1 MEDIND
7 LYRRSPE
14 RDAAER
20 VAADRRRVE
29 REQFDAE
36 NAKLD
41 AEVAAREE
49 EEKQR
54 EAKRQAMIDPKSGK
68 LKSDWET
75 KDPSEFGAKENLKE
89 AGQAIAGGAV
99 DAVNSTTGTATKFF
113 DPDYWKPS
121 AEEYR
126 PKPQWLQMEPPIT
139 RTKWGGV
146 IRRVVEFSGLTALT
160 RKAAGKASTVA
171 PKSSVGKSLSWYD
184 KGPAMV
190 KGQPGKNIGRRLG
203 HSLAEGVVTDAISN
217 SSTGANVAE
226 ELIKMR
232 PDWEPALQPFA
243 TTDEMSPATR
253 QLYNIGEA
261 LGIQAVFDLGL
272 MGSGWVGKAVL
283 RGASEAAPGAAKG
296 AIRASPTEEF
306 IQGLRSRSTAQIE
319 TNVGLGAEQTV
330 IRKNIADP
338 TLPRWEEMSPQQQ
351 FVEKYKYARSKKMDW
366 GQEELSQ
373 RIDQAAAA
381 KAQAEGIKLDGLP
394 DEKLRKA
401 AAKDVGLPYV
411 EADLPQ
417 MRRQQSME
425 RNQTEVGV
433 ARLVDDPQGQ
443 RGFDPAI
450 NDGGDVQ
457 QQASFSTSTPSRTI
471 EDLNRIGTDFNQRDG
486 SPRSF
491 VTDRWLDRMAKAN
504 PGEEVITRGELDE
517 ILRSDPVAMEMI
529 NQLRAKN
536 VSADKLFDPAMRE
549 LAEALA
555 GRRGWAEMGDE
566 EFQALF
572 KKLDLKDNN
581 PFYADLDLVKASMVL
596 PTLSREIRDLARAGL
611 SVVDDVDVM
620 LKDAPLDR
628 LLKRRQVLAR
638 GIKESNYLRSIGLG
652 NLRAEKADIQ
662 EGLSRIARDVQIQDT
677 NLRKAI
683 AEDESGETLRLL
695 LDGFAL
701 DGRIKSVD
709 DLGNYMAETLFG
721 KRGYDAAAF
730 REAGS
735 MMIHSAISGPKTPI
749 RAVVGTAIAA
759 YGRPV
764 AQVVGS
770 TLRGDMRMA
779 QAGAAELNA
788 MFTGIGEG
796 LQLFNKQLKANFNNP
811 MGFDA
816 NDLESATSHYL
827 KQTTSDAEWE
837 LWRSYLKTGN
847 GSDAEVAAFLT
858 TDVMRNL
865 NRNSFLTWSSRV
877 MNASDVAFRTMIG
890 RAKARSKAYLKA
902 YDELANAGGI
912 TDGQMPAML
921 KRYEEAFTQEIFDS
935 RGFLQDEYA
944 VYASKEATMT
954 KDLPQMVKNIE
965 TAFSSFPL
973 TRPFMLFART
983 GWNALELTTKHTPIL
998 NRFIGEV
1005 WDIDH
1010 LKAGD
1015 PKLLQYGIRTQ
1026 DELLS
1031 ARAINRGREA
1041 IGAAAIMAAGTL
1053 YTQGRLTGN
1062 GPSDKQ
1068 LRDAW
1073 SQTGWVPR
1081 SLLIGDKW
1089 IGYDSLEPFNSLL
1102 AFVADTGDINQQM
1115 GDTWTENKLGQ
1126 LWYLIQANVTSKSFL
1141 HGLAQFGEVISG
1153 GADQRLGS
1161 VLASQV
1167 NTYVPLSSM
1176 RNEIGKLFNPGM
1188 RELEKGF
1195 LDSIK
1200 NRNLWAGELADL
1212 PYKNDILNGEPL
1224 RFWDVPTR
1232 VFNAISPFQMN
1243 VRASETRRTLW
1254 RSLYDVKTVVNT
1266 MPDTEGEIPPTLKS
1280 QWNALIGQQN
1290 VEAQLEDL
1298 FKRKDIQQSILDM
1311 EQARNGGSTLL
1322 GPEDFPHYLAI
1333 DRIFRNAKKTAM
1345 FELRKDQKAEALME
1359 AAADR
1364 DRIRRYSKAG
1374 ESRQAN
1380 SLEQLLSNPI
1390 K

>member
-1 MEDIND
+1 MDD
-7 LYRRSPE
+7 LLGVSRDTPQQDRLRMQQWELDRAEGE
-14 RDAAER
+14 RIREEAA
-20 VAADRRRVE
+20 
-29 REQFDAE
+29 Q
-36 NAKLD
+36 LD
-41 AEVAAREE
+41 AQRAQQEE
-49 EEKQR
+49 EEKKR
-54 EAKRQAMIDPKSGK
+54 EAERQASIDPKSGK

-99 DAVNSTTGTATKFF
+99 DAVNSVTGSVTKIF
-113 DPDYWKPS
+113 DKDYWTPS
-121 AEEYR
+121 PEEY
-126 PKPQWLQMEPPIT
+126 KPQWLQMEPPIT
-139 RTKWGGV
+139 RTMWGGL
-146 IRRVVEFSGLTALT
+146 IRRVVEFGGLTALT

-171 PKSSVGKSLSWYD
+171 PKSAVGKGLSWYD
-184 KGPAMV
+184 TGPAMV
-190 KGQPGKNIGRRLG
+190 KGQPGRNIGKRLG

-243 TTDEMSPATR
+243 TTEDMSPATR

-261 LGIQAVFDLGL
+261 LGIQAVFDLATMGVGGL
-272 MGSGWVGKAVL
+272 ARGAL
-283 RGASEAAPGAAKG
+283 RGASEAAPGVV
-296 AIRASPTEEF
+296 RATPTEEF
-306 IQGLRSRSTAQIE
+306 IQGLRTRSKAQLD
-319 TNVGLGAEQTV
+319 TNVDLGAQQV
-330 IRKNIADP
+330 ILRKHTANP
-338 TLPRWEEMSPQQQ
+338 TLPRWEELSPQQQ

-366 GQEELSQ
+366 GREELNGM
-373 RIDQAAAA
+373 IDQAAVA
-381 KAQAEGIKLDGLP
+381 KAKADGIKLDGMP

-401 AAKDVGLPYV
+401 AAKEAGLPYV

-417 MRRQQSME
+417 MRRQQNME

-433 ARLVDDPQGQ
+433 ARLMDDPQGK

-471 EDLNRIGTDFNQRDG
+471 EDLNRIGTDFSQREG
-486 SPRSF
+486 SPSSF
-491 VTDRWLDRMAKAN
+491 VTDRWLDRMARAN
-504 PGEEVITRGELDE
+504 PGEEAMTRGELDD

-555 GRRGWAEMGDE
+555 GRRSWAEMGEE
-566 EFQALF
+566 EFESMF
-572 KKLDLKDNN
+572 KRLARDTVDGN
-581 PFYADLDLVKASMVL
+581 PYFDDLDLVKASILL
-596 PTLSREIRDLARAGL
+596 PTISREIRDLARAGL

-652 NLRAEKADIQ
+652 NLRADKADIQ
-662 EGLSRIARDVQIQDT
+662 EGLARIMRDVQTQDT

-683 AEDESGETLRLL
+683 TDDESGEMLKLL

-701 DGRIKSVD
+701 DGRIKSID
-709 DLGNYMAETLFG
+709 DFGNYAAEVLFG

-759 YGRPV
+759 YGRP
-764 AQVVGS
+764 AAHVVGA
-770 TLRGDMRMA
+770 TLRGDMRQA
-779 QAGAAELNA
+779 AAGAAELNA
-788 MFTGIGEG
+788 MFTTIGEG
-796 LQLFNKQLKANFNNP
+796 LQLFQKQLKANFNNP

-827 KQTTSDAEWE
+827 KKTSSDAEWE
-837 LWRSYLKTGN
+837 LLRNYYRTGN
-847 GSDAEVAAFLT
+847 GTQAEIAAFLT

-865 NRNSFLTWSSRV
+865 NRNPFLTWSSRV
-877 MNASDVAFRTMIG
+877 MNASDTAFRTMIG

-912 TDGQMPAML
+912 TDAQMPAML

-944 VYASKEATMT
+944 VYAAKEATMT

-983 GWNALELTTKHTPIL
+983 GWNALELTSKHTPVL

-1015 PKLLQYGIRTQ
+1015 PKLLQYGIRTE

-1062 GPSDKQ
+1062 GPSDPQ
-1068 LRDAW
+1068 LREAW
-1073 SQTGWVPR
+1073 MQRGWVPR
-1081 SLLIGDKW
+1081 SILIGDKW

-1102 AFVADTGDINQQM
+1102 AYVADTADINQQM
-1115 GDTWTENKLGQ
+1115 GDTWSENKLGQ

-1364 DRIRRYSKAG
+1364 DRIRRYSRAG
-1374 ESRQAN
+1374 ENQRAN
-1380 SLEQLLSNPI
+1380 DLERLLTDPI